1 MISMANKE
9 TALSLSLLD
18 ELHTSGAGYNV
29 LRYISLPNLFGE
41 ESSTMLYFMGKNL
54 ARSLNLSSLDDL
66 YHAADK
72 LGWGRLEL
80 VKKKRRSLTFNLM
93 ADAIFHRLQ
102 ASVDVDFRMEA
113 GCIAETVQLL
123 EGVDCECVGQIHP
136 KIHLVG
142 FSVIYTA

>member
-1 MISMANKE
+1 MANKE

-18 ELHTSGAGYNV
+18 ELHTSGAGYDV

-113 GCIAETVQLL
+113 GFIAETVQLL
-123 EGVDCECVGQIHP
+123 EGVDCECVEKIHP
-136 KIHLVG
+136 KIHQVE